1 MCGIGG
7 IINSGLGRDALEQR
21 LLAMQ
26 RSLRHR
32 GPDDEGLFLAH
43 DGDMGLVN
51 TRLSIL
57 DLSAA
62 GHQPM
67 ASTDG
72 RYHIAFNGEIYNFEA
87 LRAEM
92 ESDGDVFQSHSDTEV
107 VLKMYER
114 FGPDC
119 IR

>member
-1 MCGIGG
+1 MRRC
-7 IINSGLGRDALEQR
+7 
-21 LLAMQ
+21 
-26 RSLRHR
+26 LRHR
-32 GPDDEGLFLAH
+32 GPDDEGLFLTR
-43 DGDMGLVN
+43 DGDAGLVN

-67 ASTDG
+67 ASADG
-72 RYHIAFNGEIYNFEA
+72 RYCIVFNGEIYNFKT

-92 ESDGDVFQSHSDTEV
+92 ERDGVVFQSHSDTEV

-119 IR
+119 VWEFEGMFAIAIWDERE